1 MAKKTFFMSVMFFV
15 YSAICFFI
23 FIDQIW
29 TAITFTISSQYAF
42 AAEVRMPPELLLS
55 PTYLVRNPVVVAVQ
69 LRLTPSLLGGGGTE
83 VLAIMLED
91 FFFSTETDAP
101 PLPISTFLL
110 LQVGFTSMG
119 TSIAITLTAAN
130 LSRRQVQQ
138 QDGSFIL
145 KSDDPDILLLNT
157 NQRSAARAHPDHPAG
172 GGGVPRSEIS
182 SSSSQMP
189 LLA

>member
-1 MAKKTFFMSVMFFV
+1 MLKLWAMFAFARPHSSEAYESNRLYMAKKTFFMSVMFFV

-29 TAITFTISSQYAF
+29 TALTFTISSQYAF

-91 FFFSTETDAP
+91 FFFQRKRMP
-101 PLPISTFLL
+101 PLSPFRHFSCYRL
-110 LQVGFTSMG
+110 
-119 TSIAITLTAAN
+119 
-130 LSRRQVQQ
+130 
-138 QDGSFIL
+138 D
-145 KSDDPDILLLNT
+145 
-157 NQRSAARAHPDHPAG
+157 
-172 GGGVPRSEIS
+172 
-182 SSSSQMP
+182 SQAWVRP
-189 LLA
+189 LPLP